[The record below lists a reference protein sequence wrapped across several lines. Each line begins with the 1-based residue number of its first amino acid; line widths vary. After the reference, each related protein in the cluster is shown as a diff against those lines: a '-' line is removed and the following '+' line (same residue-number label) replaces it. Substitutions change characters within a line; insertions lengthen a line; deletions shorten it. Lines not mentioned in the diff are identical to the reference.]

1 MTKIYAESVAHTL
14 AIPTIPNALMGERAS
29 IANYATGQSRILA
42 HYLTEYASGATLKA
56 TRAREVKYTKPIK
69 SMTEYGLRVLA
80 RSPYSAL
87 DLSSGRERGQSLP
100 TLTRER

>member
-1 MTKIYAESVAHTL
+1 MIKTYAESVAHTS

-69 SMTEYGLRVLA
+69 SMTEYPAPVLA
-80 RSPYSAL
+80 GVGYSAL
-87 DLSSGRERGQSLP
+87 ELGRGRGREP
-100 TLTRER
+100 TIN